1 MGIEHRSF
9 VSYIDKSREYYSAQG
24 YDSPYR
30 WAAFDDVPFRP
41 LTKPL
46 AESRVAVVTT
56 SFLHHHDSAF
66 GAPATGKVVYHH
78 SVSDMPDTMFTDD
91 LSWDKEETHT
101 DDTESFLR
109 VRDETTAACRG
120 ESLHFVVIDDSAG
133 TDDDVGRL
141 AGLADVEVMTP
152 PFNLGHQGAIV
163 YALRSITERVGDDDR
178 IVTMDSDGEDQ
189 PADVPRLLAALDADH
204 HTVLALAQRT
214 QRSESITFRAMYF
227 VYRLV
232 FRLLTGTTVRSGNF
246 AAQKAPS
253 LVSTIHHPSFDAKR
267 SGQINR

>member
-1 MGIEHRSF
+1 MADRQLEHRSF

-101 DDTESFLR
+101 DDTESFL
-109 VRDETTAACRG
+109 
-120 ESLHFVVIDDSAG
+120 
-133 TDDDVGRL
+133 
-141 AGLADVEVMTP
+141 P
-152 PFNLGHQGAIV
+152 LG
-163 YALRSITERVGDDDR
+163 ALRSLVDDGTIGSLNDRFFGVPTEYSQRKTG
-178 IVTMDSDGEDQ
+178 
-189 PADVPRLLAALDADH
+189 LDAEQVGKWCTEDG
-204 HTVLALAQRT
+204 VDIAL
-214 QRSESITFRAMYF
+214 
-227 VYRLV
+227 LV
-232 FRLLTGTTVRSGNF
+232 PL
-246 AAQKAPS
+246 
-253 LVSTIHHPSFDAKR
+253 
-267 SGQINR
+267 